1 MAARKAAPAASLRA
15 QVVDPFRNLKS
26 EVVDVPEWGAKVVVR
41 GLKLGEWR
49 EYNRMAALLSPAL
62 AEGDAQPDTE
72 REREREREPWE
83 AFGIDALYAFVVV
96 VSLHDENRSPVFSAE
111 PVQRAKDVAEVAA
124 TFSAVHDRLAAKA
137 FELSGIGMAEK
148 GEAPPDPVDEAGN
161 G

>member
-62 AEGDAQPDTE
+62 AEGDTQADAE
-72 REREREREPWE
+72 RPREPWG

-96 VSLHDENRSPVFSAE
+96 VSLHDENRAPVFSAE

-137 FELSGIGMAEK
+137 FELSAVHLAEK
-148 GEAPPDPVDEAGN
+148 GETPPDPVEAAGN

>member
-1 MAARKAAPAASLRA
+1 MAARKASPAASLRA
-15 QVVDPFRNLKS
+15 QVVDPFSNLKS
-26 EVVDVPEWGAKVVVR
+26 EVVAVPEWGAKVVVR

-62 AEGDAQPDTE
+62 VEGDTQADA
-72 REREREREPWE
+72 EREREPWE

-96 VSLHDENRSPVFSAE
+96 ASLHDENRSPVFSAE
-111 PVQRAKDVAEVAA
+111 PVQRAQDVAEVAA

>member
-26 EVVDVPEWGAKVVVR
+26 EVVDVPEWDAKVVVR

-62 AEGDAQPDTE
+62 AEGDTQADA
-72 REREREREPWE
+72 EREREPWE

-96 VSLHDENRSPVFSAE
+96 ATLHDENRGPVFSAE

-148 GEAPPDPVDEAGN
+148 GAAPPDPVDEAGN

>member
-62 AEGDAQPDTE
+62 AEGDAQPAA
-72 REREREREPWE
+72 EREREPWE

-96 VSLHDENRSPVFSAE
+96 VSLHDENRAAVFSAE

>member
-62 AEGDAQPDTE
+62 AEGDAQPAA
-72 REREREREPWE
+72 EREREPWE

-96 VSLHDENRSPVFSAE
+96 VSLHDENRAPVFSAD
-111 PVQRAKDVAEVAA
+111 PVQRAKDVAEVSA

>member
-26 EVVDVPEWGAKVVVR
+26 EVVDVPEWDAKVVVR
-41 GLKLGEWR
+41 ALKLGEWR

-62 AEGDAQPDTE
+62 AEGDTQADAE
-72 REREREREPWE
+72 RPREPWE

-96 VSLHDENRSPVFSAE
+96 VSLHDENRAPVFSAE
-111 PVQRAKDVAEVAA
+111 PVQRAQDVAEVAA

>member
-1 MAARKAAPAASLRA
+1 MAARKPTPAASLRA

-62 AEGDAQPDTE
+62 AEGDTSAE
-72 REREREREPWE
+72 REAEPWE

-96 VSLHDENRSPVFSAE
+96 VSLHDESLAPVFSAE
-111 PVQRAKDVAEVAA
+111 PSQRGKDVAEVAA

-137 FELSGIGMAEK
+137 FELSGVGVADK

-161 G
+161 A

>member
-41 GLKLGEWR
+41 GLALGEWR
-49 EYNRMAALLSPAL
+49 EYNRMAALLAPAL
-62 AEGDAQPDTE
+62 AEGEAAPAARDP
-72 REREREREPWE
+72 EPWE
-83 AFGIDALYAFVVV
+83 AYGAQALYAFVVV
-96 VSLHDENRSPVFSAE
+96 VSLHDENRAPVFSAE
-111 PVQRAKDVAEVAA
+111 PVQRAQDVAEVAA
-124 TFSAVHDRLAAKA
+124 IYSPVHDRLAAKA
-137 FELSGIGMAEK
+137 FELSGLTLAAE